1 MYPVQAELVSFNVI
15 NNSCIIHDN
24 EQPRS
29 QAGDEAIDEHCLVR
43 VATIKT
49 GIWYI
54 YGSTV
59 APARQNRILQ
69 VWVQLRH
76 YSG

>member
-1 MYPVQAELVSFNVI
+1 MTVNTSLV
-15 NNSCIIHDN
+15 
-24 EQPRS
+24 PRL
-29 QAGDEAIDEHCLVR
+29 GMRLDEHCLVL

-54 YGSTV
+54 YSSTV
-59 APARQNRILQ
+59 ALARQNRILQ